1 MEQLQEKKGYA
12 EIIEKIADDLLGFV
26 SMEVPEECA
35 YCVSQIDNTVKN
47 LLDFDKP
54 KVMVYGI
61 YNSGKSTLIN
71 ALMRQEVAEMADR
84 PMTNQISEFDRNE
97 YVLVDSPGIDAPI
110 AHEMVTNRVPKQ
122 MPHYSICYQFKG
134 GIRGGL

>member
-1 MEQLQEKKGYA
+1 MEQLLEKKGYA

-97 YVLVDSPGIDAPI
+97 YVLVDTPGIDAPI
-110 AHEMVTNRVPKQ
+110 AHEMVTNEFLNK
-122 MPHYSICYQFKG
+122 
-134 GIRGGL
+134 